1 MKNQE
6 HIGFSRR
13 GFLKTASL
21 VGGGMLIGFNFF
33 TSCDS
38 DTPLEV
44 VDLNNLNFNEFNAYI
59 QISNEGKIKIFS
71 PNPEIGQGVKTA
83 MPMLIAEELD
93 VPWEDVLVVQGKWD
107 TDHFQN
113 QFAGGSEGIKR
124 AWEPLRQTGATAK
137 QMLINAAA
145 AQWNVDASEC
155 HVEKGIIIH
164 SSGKQLGYGEVALEA
179 AKLEI
184 PEGLSLK
191 DPKDFKIIGQ
201 EIGNVDINGI
211 ITGKPLF
218 GLDYKEE
225 GMVYAHVL
233 RPPAFGA
240 TLVDFDDAAT
250 LQVNGVM
257 DVVQFGNKIAVIG
270 INNWAAMKGQ
280 KALKANWNTDMAK
293 ESTSFHEN
301 TMLNALAQ
309 EAKASNGYTNMVNDG
324 DVIKASQAADRVITR
339 TYSTPFKPH
348 NCMEPMNFFAHVT
361 KEKVRLVGP
370 IQTPTWTANRVA
382 DLLERE
388 ITDIQ
393 LNMTR
398 QGGGF
403 GRRLYGDFAL
413 EAAEISSLI
422 KKPVQ
427 VVFSREDDM
436 TAGTYRPA
444 VKYQIQASLKDNEL
458 TGYHLKEAGITD
470 NMYDL
475 IPNFFPQGSIENYKV
490 DVTNYQSNIS
500 VGAWRAPVTNFH
512 AVAEQSFFDELAT
525 EMKVD
530 PIQFRKDLILK
541 AKDHPNNARL
551 YEPDRLIGVIDL
563 VVEKSNWGN
572 PAPNR
577 FQGFASY
584 FCHNTHVAEVAEIE
598 MVNGLPVV
606 KKVYCAI
613 DCGIVV
619 NPMGA
624 INQVK
629 GGIIDGIG
637 SAMYGELK
645 FENGKPLSQNFH
657 NYRMIRMNETPDIE
671 VHFVKNNIAPT
682 GLGEPALPPVG
693 AAVNN
698 AIFAATGKRLTSI
711 PFIQHFERS

>member
-1 MKNQE
+1 MKKQE
-6 HIGFSRR
+6 QNGFSRR

-21 VGGGMLIGFNFF
+21 VSGGMLIGFNFF

-38 DTPLEV
+38 DTPLEA
-44 VDLNNLNFNEFNAYI
+44 VDLNSLNFNEFNAYI
-59 QISNEGKIKIFS
+59 QISNEGKVKIFS
-71 PNPEIGQGVKTA
+71 PNPEIGQGVKTS

-113 QFAGGSEGIKR
+113 QYAGGSEGIKK

-145 AQWNVDASEC
+145 ARWSVDASEC
-155 HVEKGIIIH
+155 HVENGIIIH
-164 SSGKQLGYGEVALEA
+164 TSGKKIGYGEVAVEA
-179 AKLEI
+179 ANLEI

-191 DPKDFKIIGQ
+191 EPKDFKIIGQ
-201 EIGNVDINGI
+201 EIGNVDIDAI

-233 RPPAFGA
+233 RPPAFGQ
-240 TLVDFDDAAT
+240 TLVDYEDSET
-250 LQVNGVM
+250 RKTTGVL
-257 DVVQFGNKIAVIG
+257 DVISFGDKIAI
-270 INNWAAMKGQ
+270 IAENNWAAMKGK
-280 KALKANWNTDMAK
+280 KALSTNWDSTNAT
-293 ESTSFHEN
+293 ESTDFHN
-301 TMLNALAQ
+301 AKLYAQLNGPLT
-309 EAKASNGYTNMVNDG
+309 EANGYTTMRSDG
-324 DVIKASQAADRVITR
+324 DVIQAFVDADKVVKRI
-339 TYSTPFKPH
+339 YSTPFKPH
-348 NCMEPMNFFAHVT
+348 NCMEPMNFFADVT
-361 KEKVRLVGP
+361 EEKVRLVGP

-382 DLLERE
+382 ELLDR
-388 ITDIQ
+388 DIQ
-393 LNMTR
+393 EIDLRMTR
-398 QGGGF
+398 MGGGF

-413 EAAEISSLI
+413 EAAEISNRI
-422 KKPVQ
+422 GKPVQ

-444 VKYQIQASLKDNEL
+444 VKYQIEASIKNNKL
-458 TGYHLKEAGITD
+458 TGYQLREAGITD
-470 NMYDL
+470 NMYSL
-475 IPNFFPQGSIENYKV
+475 IPNFFPQGSFENYKV
-490 DVTNYQSNIS
+490 DVANYQSNIT

-512 AVAEQSFFDELAT
+512 AVAEQSFFDELAK
-525 EMKVD
+525 ELDVD
-530 PIQFRKDLILK
+530 PVKLRKELITN
-541 AKDHPNNARL
+541 AKSSPSEERL

-563 VVEKSNWGN
+563 VVEKSNFGN
-572 PAPNR
+572 PAPGR

-598 MVNGLPVV
+598 MENGFPMV

-619 NPMGA
+619 NPLGA
-624 INQVK
+624 QNQVR

-637 SAMYGELK
+637 AAMYGELK
-645 FENGKPLSQNFH
+645 FVDGKPQSRNFH
-657 NYRMIRMNETPDIE
+657 NYRMIRMMETPEIE
-671 VHFVKNNIAPT
+671 IHFVDSNVAPT

-698 AIFAATGKRLTSI
+698 AIYAATGKRLTSI
-711 PFIQHFERS
+711 PFIQHFV

>member
-1 MKNQE
+1 MKTKEQ
-6 HIGFSRR
+6 IGFSRR

-21 VGGGMLIGFNFF
+21 VGGGMLVGFNFF

-38 DTPLEV
+38 DIPLEV
-44 VDLNNLNFNEFNAYI
+44 VDLNNLNYNDFNAYI
-59 QISNEGKIKIFS
+59 KISNSGKVTIFS

-107 TDHFQN
+107 KDNFQN
-113 QFAGGSEGIKR
+113 QFAGGSNGIKM

-145 AQWNVDASEC
+145 SRWGVEPSEC
-155 HVEKGIIIH
+155 HVESGVIIH
-164 SSGKQLGYGEVALEA
+164 TSGKKLGYGEVTVEA

-184 PEGLSLK
+184 PEGLTLK

-211 ITGKPLF
+211 VTGKPLF

-225 GMVYAHVL
+225 GMLYAHVL
-233 RPPAFGA
+233 RPPAFGQELESYDA
-240 TLVDFDDAAT
+240 TET
-250 LQVNGVM
+250 RKISGVY
-257 DVVQFGNKIAVIG
+257 DVIRFGNKVAVLAE
-270 INNWAAMKGQ
+270 NNWAGMKGQ
-280 KALKANWNTDMAK
+280 KALTAIWNSEKAV
-293 ESTSFHEN
+293 ESTEFHEE
-301 TMLNALAQ
+301 TMRTQLGK
-309 EAKASNGYTNMVNDG
+309 EATPENGYTNMRTDG
-324 DVIKASQAADRVITR
+324 DVKKAFSEADQIITK

-348 NCMEPMNFFAHVT
+348 NCMEPMNFFADVT
-361 KEKVRLVGP
+361 DDKVRLVGP
-370 IQTPTWTANRVA
+370 IQTPEWTANRVSV
-382 DLLERE
+382 LLQRE
-388 ITDIQ
+388 ISQIQ
-393 LNMTR
+393 LEMTR
-398 QGGGF
+398 MGGGF

-413 EAAEISSLI
+413 EAAEISNVVR
-422 KKPVQ
+422 KPIQ
-427 VVFSREDDM
+427 VVFTREDDM

-444 VKYQIQASLKDNEL
+444 MSYQIEAAIKDNKL

-470 NMYDL
+470 NMYDI
-475 IPNFFPQGSIENYKV
+475 IPNFFPQGSIDNYQV
-490 DVTNYQSNIS
+490 DVAKYESNITT
-500 VGAWRAPVTNFH
+500 GAWRAPVTNFH

-525 EMKVD
+525 TLQVD
-530 PIQFRKDLILK
+530 PVQFRKELITK
-541 AKDHPNNARL
+541 AKNNPDELRL
-551 YEPDRLIGVIDL
+551 YNPDRFIGVIDL

-572 PAPNR
+572 PAPGR

-598 MVNGLPVV
+598 MENGMPVV
-606 KKVYCAI
+606 KKIFCAI

-619 NPMGA
+619 NPLGA

-637 SAMYGELK
+637 AAMYGELK
-645 FENGKPLSQNFH
+645 FENGKPQSQNFD
-657 NYRMIRMNETPDIE
+657 NYRMIRMTETPEID

-698 AIFAATGKRLTSI
+698 AIFAATGKRLTDI
-711 PFIQHFERS
+711 PFMKHFA

>member
-1 MKNQE
+1 MKKEEQ
-6 HIGFSRR
+6 IGFSRR

-21 VGGGMLIGFNFF
+21 VGGGMLVGFNFF

-44 VDLNNLNFNEFNAYI
+44 IDINNLNYNDFNAYI
-59 QISNEGKIKIFS
+59 KISNAGKVTLFS
-71 PNPEIGQGVKTA
+71 PNPEIGQGVKTS

-93 VPWEDVLVVQGKWD
+93 IPWEDVLVVQGKWD
-107 TDHFQN
+107 SDNFSN

-145 AQWNVDASEC
+145 ARWKVDAITC
-155 HVEKGIIIH
+155 HVENGVIIH
-164 SSGKQLGYGEVALEA
+164 TSGKQLGYGEVAVEA
-179 AKLEI
+179 AKLEV
-184 PEGLSLK
+184 PEGLTLK

-201 EIGNVDINGI
+201 EIGNVDIDPI

-218 GLDYKEE
+218 GLDYREE

-233 RPPAFGA
+233 RPPAFGQ
-240 TLVDFDDAAT
+240 TLIDFEDT
-250 LQVNGVM
+250 ETRKINGVL
-257 DVVQFGNKIAVIG
+257 DVVKFGDKIAVIAE
-270 INNWAAMKGQ
+270 NNWSGIKGQ
-280 KALKANWNTDMAK
+280 KALVANWNSDKAVET
-293 ESTSFHEN
+293 TPFHEE
-301 TMLNALAQ
+301 TLSAQ
-309 EAKASNGYTNMVNDG
+309 LKKEATQANGFTQMRKDG
-324 DVIKASQAADRVITR
+324 DVYQAFKDADKIISK
-339 TYSTPFKPH
+339 TYTSPFKPH
-348 NCMEPMNFFAHVT
+348 NCMEPMNFFADVT
-361 KEKVRLVGP
+361 DDKVRLVGP
-370 IQTPTWTANRVA
+370 VQTPEWTANQVA
-382 DLLERE
+382 GLLQRDIRE
-388 ITDIQ
+388 VT

-398 QGGGF
+398 MGGGF

-422 KKPVQ
+422 RKPVQ
-427 VVFSREDDM
+427 VVFTREDDM

-444 VKYQIQASLKDNEL
+444 IKYQIEASIKDNVL

-475 IPNFFPQGSIENYKV
+475 IPNFFPQGSFENYQV
-490 DVTNYQSNIS
+490 DVANYQSNIS

-525 EMKVD
+525 ELEVS
-530 PIQFRKDLILK
+530 PIQLRKDLILK
-541 AKDHPNNARL
+541 AKENPDNLRQYN
-551 YEPDRLIGVIDL
+551 PDRLIGVIDL
-563 VVEKSNWGN
+563 VIEKSNWGN
-572 PAPNR
+572 PPPNR
-577 FQGFASY
+577 YQGFATY
-584 FCHNTHVAEVAEIE
+584 FCHSTHVAEVAEIE
-598 MVNGLPVV
+598 MVNGIPVV

-619 NPMGA
+619 NPLGA

-645 FENGKPLSQNFH
+645 FEEGKPQSQNFH
-657 NYRMIRMNETPDIE
+657 NYRMIRMQETPEIAI
-671 VHFVKNNIAPT
+671 HFVKNNIAPT
-682 GLGEPALPPVG
+682 GLGEPALPPIG

-698 AIFAATGKRLTSI
+698 AIFAATGKRLTKI
-711 PFIQHFERS
+711 PFIQYFE